1 MRIPGNGT
9 NGGRFETAR
18 TIALPDTGDGDT
30 GTQEGLDHM
39 DQRAGCPTGCI
50 RANVYWFPGS
60 APEHVPTSWP
70 HIRAPSPRPSRSPDA
85 ERCRPTVVRSAQA
98 YVGWGRTSAN
108 SGLFGSGLTDSRTHR
123 PTPR

>member
-50 RANVYWFPGS
+50 RANVWRTNAVDPDLAVILGDNATCVDEDTGWPGS
-60 APEHVPTSWP
+60 GS
-70 HIRAPSPRPSRSPDA
+70 IGGYRDDRSI
-85 ERCRPTVVRSAQA
+85 
-98 YVGWGRTSAN
+98 
-108 SGLFGSGLTDSRTHR
+108 FG
-123 PTPR
+123 